1 MIVEQ
6 PPRMADAFEDA
17 WSLTKDEDEREKMKR
32 IGDTPARLVSPE
44 DIRDYNAYVDE
55 QERLSRAKLSME
67 QIDAAL
73 ASVGIKGGMNN
84 FSHPDEAVSALM
96 SRLKDHMNRI
106 SEDEMLIHP
115 SEYDGPDDR

>member
-6 PPRMADAFEDA
+6 RPCMADAFNSA
-17 WSLTKDEDEREKMKR
+17 WSLTKDEREGMKR

-44 DIRDYNAYVDE
+44 DSRNFKAYLAE
-55 QERLSRAKLSME
+55 QERLSRAGLSME

-73 ASVGIKGGMNN
+73 RAVGITARMSRY
-84 FSHPDEAVSALM
+84 SHPDEAVSALM
-96 SRLKDHMNRI
+96 SRLEDQMNRI